1 MDEINSTINKLSKNS
16 INAINLA
23 YEYAFRNNSKF
34 LDIKHLFLG
43 IINQKE
49 SFIYRALESIN
60 FNSSITFDNMID
72 KEVEQTEEIY
82 LSEDFKK
89 VILESYYISRKMG
102 HVYVGTEHLMLALL
116 SLKNNPFVKELKNL
130 GLDYETFQNLVYS
143 FGNYPPGVFYHNDQ
157 SIETLKNLDYLGR
170 TALSSMASNM
180 NISSSKKDNI
190 SIIARDTELDR
201 IIHILSRKNKNN
213 PVLIGE
219 AGVGKT
225 SLVEY
230 LAYKIYKKEVPEAL
244 QGYEIWNLDLSKL
257 MMSTEMRG
265 ELESKINSIME
276 EIKSRGNIIL
286 FIDEIH
292 MIFNLGSNSGNNDIA
307 NMLKPHLTSEYLRC
321 IGATTLYEYQRFFEN
336 DAALNRRFL
345 PVKINE
351 LSKENSIKAINKVK
365 EGIEKY
371 HNVKIT
377 HSAVEESV
385 YLSDRFIVDRYLPD
399 KAIDLL
405 EESSTAKN
413 LEEDSNTYKLRTL
426 KNNLEKVI
434 EKKEKYLESQ
444 KYLQSL
450 YYREKEL
457 DINSKIKELNINI
470 GSKNKEVTAE
480 DIVKV
485 VSVSTGIPVFNIS
498 NSNLYSIR
506 NLERD
511 IKKEIIGQDNAV
523 NRVVSILKSAR
534 AGFRD
539 ENRPLGIFLFVGP
552 TGVGKTELAKQ
563 MALKYIGDKKSLI
576 QIDMSEYMEAHS
588 VSKFIGSPPGYVGYQ
603 EGGQLTEHIKNK
615 PYSVVLFDEIEK
627 AHPEVLNIL
636 LQVMEEGHLTDS
648 RGRFI
653 NFKNTIIVL
662 TSNIGSDIIEN
673 NSILGFN
680 LDNDVNLDKE
690 SQSKLD
696 NEYDK
701 VEDETMV
708 RLKDYLLPEFL
719 NRIDD
724 IIVFKSLNKNDALRI
739 TKKLASEYAR
749 KLLKN
754 HVVLSFSDQY
764 LKFIAEKGFS
774 EEFGARQIKRI
785 FNKYTETSLATF
797 FIENSNMIS
806 NDKNINLYIDVN
818 SEFKVDIKIL

>member
-1 MDEINSTINKLSKNS
+1 MDEINSTINKLSKNA

-34 LDIKHLFLG
+34 LDIKHLFIG
-43 IINQKE
+43 IVNQKD

-60 FNSSITFDNMID
+60 FNSSITFDNIID
-72 KEVEQTEEIY
+72 KEVEHNEEIH

-89 VILESYYISRKMG
+89 VILESFYISRKMG

-116 SLKNNPFVKELKNL
+116 SLKNNQFVKELKNL

-143 FGNYPPGVFYHNDQ
+143 FGNYPPGVFYHSDQ

-180 NISSSKKDNI
+180 NISSSKKEDI
-190 SIIARDTELDR
+190 SIVARDAELDR

-336 DAALNRRFL
+336 DTALNRRFL
-345 PVKINE
+345 SVKINE
-351 LSKENSIKAINKVK
+351 LSKENSIKAINKIK
-365 EGIEKY
+365 GSIEKY

-377 HSAVEESV
+377 DSAIEESV

-426 KNNLEKVI
+426 KSNLEKVV
-434 EKKEKYLESQ
+434 EKKERYLESQ

-457 DINSKIKELNINI
+457 EINNKIIQVNNNI
-470 GSKNKEVTAE
+470 GSRNKEITAD

-485 VSVSTGIPVFNIS
+485 VSSSTGIPIFNIS
-498 NSNLYSIR
+498 NSNLYSIK

-523 NRVVSILKSAR
+523 SRVVNILKSAR

-680 LDNDVNLDKE
+680 LDSDINLDKE
-690 SQSKLD
+690 SQSELD

-701 VEDETMV
+701 VEDETMI

-724 IIVFKSLNKNDALRI
+724 IIVFKSLNKNDALKI
-739 TKKLASEYAR
+739 TKKLSSEYGK

-754 HVVLSFSDQY
+754 KVTLSFSDNY
-764 LKFIAEKGFS
+764 LKFIAKKGFS

-806 NDKNINLYIDVN
+806 GDKHMNLYLDIN
-818 SEFKVDIKIL
+818 SESRVDIKIL